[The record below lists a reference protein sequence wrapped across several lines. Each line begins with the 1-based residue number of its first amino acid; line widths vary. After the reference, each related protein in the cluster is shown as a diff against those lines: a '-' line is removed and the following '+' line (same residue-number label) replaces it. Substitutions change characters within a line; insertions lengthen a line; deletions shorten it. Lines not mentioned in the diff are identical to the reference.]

1 VKGIAFA
8 TLDEATVVAGYAAPT
23 CSLIEG
29 SASSSLVCFDGFGLW
44 ALRARL
50 GPGSTLAWS
59 APHGDEAVYVAEGSI
74 AAGDRVCPAGGAVV
88 VEAGTDARVTAA
100 DGASVLH
107 FGPWDAEPPGDG
119 RYGPPAPGPRQ
130 VHVIGPGGTYA
141 AVEPGRDTRMFVDSS
156 CDTCRITLF
165 FTGRDSE
172 YVSSRHSH
180 SADELMVLV
189 GGEVRFG
196 SRRLQAGDAVAVA
209 GGYRYGFR
217 SGPKGFAFLNY
228 RRDASEQT
236 IDGDVAR
243 PEGGAAHGLTLVNDI
258 R

>member
-8 TLDEATVVAGYAAPT
+8 PLDEAAVVGGYAAPT
-23 CSLIEG
+23 CALVEG
-29 SASSSLVCFDGFGLW
+29 SASSSLARFDGFGLW
-44 ALRARL
+44 ALRAEL
-50 GPGSTLAWS
+50 GPGSTLGWDG
-59 APHGDEAVYVAEGSI
+59 PHGDEAVYVVDGSL
-74 AAGDRVCPAGGAVV
+74 ACGDHLCPAGGAVV
-88 VEAGTDARVTAA
+88 VEAGTAARVTAE

-107 FGPWDAEPPGDG
+107 FGPWDPAPPTHG
-119 RYGPPAPGPRQ
+119 RYGAPAQGQRR
-130 VHVIGPGGTYA
+130 VHVVGPGGTYA
-141 AVEPGRDTRMFVDSS
+141 AVEPGRDTRMFADSS
-156 CDTCRITLF
+156 CETCRITLF

-189 GGEVRFG
+189 AGEVRFG
-196 SRRLQAGDAVAVA
+196 NRRRHAGDAVGVA

-217 SGPKGFAFLNY
+217 SGPEGFAFLNY